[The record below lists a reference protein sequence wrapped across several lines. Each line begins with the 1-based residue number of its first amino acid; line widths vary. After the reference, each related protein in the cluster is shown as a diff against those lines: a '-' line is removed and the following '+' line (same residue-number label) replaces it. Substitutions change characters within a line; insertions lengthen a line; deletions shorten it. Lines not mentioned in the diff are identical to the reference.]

1 MVSLAEHVYTE
12 LERRAVSTLAHDF
25 LGVGFLFSDLAHML
39 RRYGTVEE
47 VAAALVVLETLGRV
61 EFTNDDCVRLR

>member
-1 MVSLAEHVYTE
+1 MRPLVDHVYTE
-12 LERRAVSTLAHDF
+12 LERRTVSTLAHDF
-25 LGVGFLFSDLAHML
+25 LGVGFLFNDLSHML

-61 EFTNDDCVRLR
+61 EFTSDDCVRLR